1 MLFLNSCSFSPGFK
15 LKDFLHDN
23 ETLSEFLEKNATLPK
38 HAVRQI
44 VEANVNLEKV
54 NELHNTSCLKTRPN
68 HRIIRRQELFSQM
81 YVVCS
86 PGAVFNYIHTCIYSA

>member
-1 MLFLNSCSFSPGFK
+1 MTGFLFLLGFK

-54 NELHNTSCLKTRPN
+54 N
-68 HRIIRRQELFSQM
+68 
-81 YVVCS
+81 
-86 PGAVFNYIHTCIYSA
+86 

>member
-1 MLFLNSCSFSPGFK
+1 MLLGFK

-54 NELHNTSCLKTRPN
+54 NATFVSCLESTDFF
-68 HRIIRRQELFSQM
+68 HDFMLSVLLVSFL
-81 YVVCS
+81 
-86 PGAVFNYIHTCIYSA
+86 GTFA

>member
-1 MLFLNSCSFSPGFK
+1 MLTNIYFKVFCLILYLITFILCGIYFFIFLVSKGFLFLLGFK

-54 NELHNTSCLKTRPN
+54 NELNLKILQQPN
-68 HRIIRRQELFSQM
+68 H
-81 YVVCS
+81 
-86 PGAVFNYIHTCIYSA
+86 

>member
-1 MLFLNSCSFSPGFK
+1 MVFLIFLVLKGFLFLLGFK

-54 NELHNTSCLKTRPN
+54 NELGNIH
-68 HRIIRRQELFSQM
+68 ELFKNPS
-81 YVVCS
+81 
-86 PGAVFNYIHTCIYSA
+86 TTKT